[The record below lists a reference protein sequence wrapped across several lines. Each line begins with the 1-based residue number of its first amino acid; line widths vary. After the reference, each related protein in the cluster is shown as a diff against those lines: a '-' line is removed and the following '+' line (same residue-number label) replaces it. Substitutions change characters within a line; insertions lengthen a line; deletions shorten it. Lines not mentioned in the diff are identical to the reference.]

1 MRMYEIVNVPIT
13 YPEDYDY
20 RFNYLTAVVDSIISE
35 LVTNKKPVTWV
46 LGSENQNEIFELV
59 VETYSY
65 TNRLM
70 TDDLISLGMLKA
82 ALITYEK
89 LFKTKFILLGID
101 VWIGMI
107 VTVRVTY

>member
-1 MRMYEIVNVPIT
+1 MKMYEIVNIAVV
-13 YPEDYDY
+13 YPEDYTY
-20 RFNYLTAVVDSIISE
+20 RVNYLTAVVDNILSQLI
-35 LVTNKKPVTWV
+35 TNKRPIIWI
-46 LGSENQNEIFELV
+46 LGVENQNEIFELI

-89 LFKTKFILLGID
+89 LFKAKFILLGID
-101 VWIGMI
+101 V
-107 VTVRVTY
+107 